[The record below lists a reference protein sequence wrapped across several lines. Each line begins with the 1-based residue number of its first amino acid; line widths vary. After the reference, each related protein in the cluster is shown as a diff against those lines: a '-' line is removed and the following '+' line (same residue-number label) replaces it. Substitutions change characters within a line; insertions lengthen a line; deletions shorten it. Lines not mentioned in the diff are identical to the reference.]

1 MLKLISP
8 TINQDLPFPR
18 PIKNELECKYRVDKL
33 LPATACLS
41 SHGPYGC
48 SVTLITD
55 QINILSCNRHPHKLF
70 YNNCLFV
77 PLFCYCHPQL
87 TKSILEQSRRCNKL
101 RINHHPPPAECDDL
115 LGILIIP
122 LTLHLIESLTL
133 GFQCLPTICST
144 ESGNVCTR
152 SSQHL
157 VLYSHLPNNNNAHP
171 TPKYDGN

>member
-1 MLKLISP
+1 MLKVISP

-77 PLFCYCHPQL
+77 PLFCCCHPQF

-101 RINHHPPPAECDDL
+101 RINHHPTPGRMGWLAGNPYYPINIAFNWISDSGIPMFAHDL
-115 LGILIIP
+115 FHRIRKRV
-122 LTLHLIESLTL
+122 HE
-133 GFQCLPTICST
+133 QST
-144 ESGNVCTR
+144 PCP
-152 SSQHL
+152 
-157 VLYSHLPNNNNAHP
+157 YSHLPNNNNAHP

>member
-18 PIKNELECKYRVDKL
+18 PIIYELECKYRVDKL

-41 SHGPYGC
+41 SLGPFGC
-48 SVTLITD
+48 YVTLITD
-55 QINILSCNRHPHKLF
+55 QINILSCNRHPQTILQR
-70 YNNCLFV
+70 LFV
-77 PLFCYCHPQL
+77 SPLFCYCHPQL
-87 TKSILEQSRRCNKL
+87 NTSILEQSRRCNKL
-101 RINHHPPPAECDDL
+101 RINHHPPPADCDDL

-133 GFQCLPTICST
+133 GFQCLSTICST

-152 SSQHL
+152 SQHL

-171 TPKYDGN
+171 TPK

>member
-55 QINILSCNRHPHKLF
+55 QINILLCNRHPQTVLQQLF
-70 YNNCLFV
+70 IRS
-77 PLFCYCHPQL
+77 PLLLLPPSTHQN
-87 TKSILEQSRRCNKL
+87 ILEQSRRCNKL
-101 RINHHPPPAECDDL
+101 RINHHPPPGECDDL

-144 ESGNVCTR
+144 ESGKVCTR